1 MMRKS
6 TKTAILFFGFVL
18 VVLLGCRAFYSGPE
32 IRNSKPTGA
41 DIICFGDSLTSGFG
55 ASPGMDYP
63 SQLAR
68 IIGRPVINAGVEGDT
83 TAGALTRLNKD
94 VLTKS
99 PRIVLITLG
108 GNDLWTAVEAEVFS
122 KNLKTIIELIQGQ
135 GSLVIVGGI
144 EIPFW
149 GEEFWKV
156 YKQVGQE
163 TGAVLI
169 NNIFQGIIDKPELMA
184 DLIHPNS
191 AGYTI
196 IAQRFYKALKP
207 YL

>member
-1 MMRKS
+1 MKRA
-6 TKTAILFFGFVL
+6 TLFFGFVL
-18 VVLLGCRAFYSGPE
+18 FVLLGCSTFDTGTE
-32 IRNSKPTGA
+32 TRNSKPTGA

-63 SQLAR
+63 SQLER
-68 IIGRPVINAGVEGDT
+68 IIGRPMINAGVEGDT

-94 VLTKS
+94 VLSNS

-108 GNDLWTAVEAEVFS
+108 GNDLMSGVNEEVFS
-122 KNLKTIIELIQGQ
+122 NNLRTIIEMIQDRGA
-135 GSLVIVGGI
+135 LVIVGGI
-144 EIPFW
+144 ELPYW
-149 GEEFWKV
+149 GEEFWEA
-156 YKQVGQE
+156 YNQVCQE

-169 NNIFQGIIDKPELMA
+169 NNILQGIIDKPELMA
-184 DLIHPNS
+184 DLIHPND

>member
-1 MMRKS
+1 MRR
-6 TKTAILFFGFVL
+6 AILFFGFVL
-18 VVLLGCRAFYSGPE
+18 VVLLGCRAFDSGPE
-32 IRNSKPTGA
+32 IRNSRPTGEN
-41 DIICFGDSLTSGFG
+41 IICFGDSLTSGFG

-94 VLTKS
+94 VLSNS

-108 GNDLWTAVEAEVFS
+108 GNDLMSGVNEEVFS
-122 KNLKTIIELIQGQ
+122 NNLRTIIELIQDRGA
-135 GSLVIVGGI
+135 LVIVGGI
-144 EIPFW
+144 ELPFW
-149 GEEFWKV
+149 GEEFWAV
-156 YKQVGQE
+156 YGQVCHE

-169 NNIFQGIIDKPELMA
+169 NNILQGIIDKPELME
-184 DLIHPNS
+184 DVIHPNS